1 MLFTIEEVGHTIEDP
16 FNLHPLDP
24 IWTGAEDQLRIEVS
38 LGVLRGDTM
47 ERIPAV
53 DPAVYEDTANQ
64 PFTARDYDISQFHED
79 WKKTAR

>member
-1 MLFTIEEVGHTIEDP
+1 
-16 FNLHPLDP
+16 
-24 IWTGAEDQLRIEVS
+24 
-38 LGVLRGDTM
+38 M